1 MKISPHSFQSLSNFI
16 VPLRIP
22 LTWDPVEEVE
32 ILEVGDQEAEAV
44 AVEVAVAEADGE
56 RLLETMALLVA
67 LTLPV

>member
-1 MKISPHSFQSLSNFI
+1 M
-16 VPLRIP
+16 
-22 LTWDPVEEVE
+22 TWDPVEEVE